1 MGMPAPIEFFF
12 DFASPYG
19 YFAARRIDGIGARHG
34 REVAWR
40 PFLLGPAFKATG
52 QTPLIQ
58 QPLRGEYAIYDWNR
72 LARRGNVPLVLPPGF
87 PMAAL
92 AASRIFYWL
101 DNRDPALARA
111 FTQRIYHAYFGE
123 GRDMSAPD
131 AVAGEAAALGIDS
144 GAAIAAAKDE
154 AWKAKLRTVTEEALN
169 RGVFGSPFVFVDGER
184 FWGND
189 RLDMVDEWLARGG
202 W

>member
-1 MGMPAPIEFFF
+1 MPAPIEFFF

-19 YFAARRIDGIGARHG
+19 YFAAQRIDDIGARHG
-34 REVAWR
+34 REVLWR
-40 PFLLGPAFKATG
+40 PILLGPAFKATG
-52 QTPLIQ
+52 QAPLVQ
-58 QPLRGEYAIYDWNR
+58 QPLRGEYAVHDWNR
-72 LARRGNVPLVLPPGF
+72 LARRDGVPFVLPAGF

-101 DNRDPALARA
+101 DDRDTALAKA
-111 FTQRIYHAYFGE
+111 FARLIYHAYFGE
-123 GRDMSAPD
+123 GRDMSPPD
-131 AVAGEAAALGIDS
+131 AVAGEAAVLGVDS
-144 GAAIAAAKDE
+144 GQAIAAAKDE
-154 AWKAKLRTVTEEALN
+154 AWKGKLRAVTEEALA